1 MKTDKNDAT
10 TTIYKVGGI
19 DYILIINPSETATD
33 NLKDKVEKLIVKEL
47 KQRYFVVEEVK

>member
-1 MKTDKNDAT
+1 MKTDKNHAVT
-10 TTIYKVGGI
+10 KNYKVDGI

-33 NLKDKVEKLIVKEL
+33 NLKDKVEKLIIKEL